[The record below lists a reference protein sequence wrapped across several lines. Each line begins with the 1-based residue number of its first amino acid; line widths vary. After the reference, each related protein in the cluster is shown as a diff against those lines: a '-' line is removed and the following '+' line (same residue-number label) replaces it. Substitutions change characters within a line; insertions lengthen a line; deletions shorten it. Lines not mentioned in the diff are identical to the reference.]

1 MSGTPVVV
9 LANEDATR
17 EALQLLA
24 GQGIDVTLAT
34 LRPAPEGTLLAP
46 VKRTIDSGPRRK
58 LANGELSQR
67 EIQVLRLI
75 SEGNSNPEIAARLFL
90 ARSTI
95 NSHVKRLFGKLGV
108 NDRVSAVI
116 VALRAGLIEAP
127 S

>member
-1 MSGTPVVV
+1 MNRTVVV
-9 LANEDATR
+9 VANEDTTR
-17 EALQLLA
+17 EALRLLA

-58 LANGELSQR
+58 LATGELSER

-75 SEGNSNPEIAARLFL
+75 SEGNSNPEIGERLFL

-95 NSHVKRLFGKLGV
+95 NSHVKRIFRKLDVG
-108 NDRVSAVI
+108 DRAHAVI
-116 VALRAGLIEAP
+116 VGLRAGLIEAP

>member
-1 MSGTPVVV
+1 MSSRPVVV
-9 LANEDATR
+9 LANEDTTR

-24 GQGIDVTLAT
+24 SQGIDVTLAT
-34 LRPAPEGTLLAP
+34 LRPAPEGTQLAP

-58 LANGELSQR
+58 LATGELSER

-75 SEGNSNPEIAARLFL
+75 SEGNSNPEIAVRLFL

-95 NSHVKRLFGKLGV
+95 NSHVKRLFGKLDV
-108 NDRVSAVI
+108 NDRVSAVL